1 MEAARRSAATAT
13 IGRSQAA
20 GVLAPRRRRRRRRHK
35 GLLLQAPL
43 KTRRLRIR
51 TAKQGR
57 RRLVLLA
64 IPPRVNLETVKEGNA
79 IALFNR
85 RVHRLVSLMAQAG
98 ACCVYFI

>member
-20 GVLAPRRRRRRRRHK
+20 GVLAPRRRRRRHK

-57 RRLVLLA
+57 RRLGLLA
-64 IPPRVNLETVKEGNA
+64 IPPRLNLETVKEGNA

>member
-20 GVLAPRRRRRRRRHK
+20 GVLAPRRRRRRRHK
-35 GLLLQAPL
+35 ALLLQAPL

-57 RRLVLLA
+57 RRLGLLA
-64 IPPRVNLETVKEGNA
+64 IPPRLNLETVKEGNA

>member
-20 GVLAPRRRRRRRRHK
+20 GVLAPRRRRRRRHK

>member
-20 GVLAPRRRRRRRRHK
+20 GVLAPRRRRRRRHK

-64 IPPRVNLETVKEGNA
+64 IPPRVSLETVKEGNA